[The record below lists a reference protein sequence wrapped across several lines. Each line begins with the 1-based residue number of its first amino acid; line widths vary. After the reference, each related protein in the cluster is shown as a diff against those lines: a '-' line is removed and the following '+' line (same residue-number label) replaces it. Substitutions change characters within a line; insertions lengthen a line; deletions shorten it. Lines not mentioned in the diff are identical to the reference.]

1 MTRSILVLGA
11 TGLVGGEALK
21 LLLDDPAFARV
32 VVLGRRSLDWP
43 AGSARPEKL
52 HEVVVPLDR
61 MGERPEAFA
70 VDQVLCALGTTIR
83 VAGSQEAFRRVDHD
97 YPLEAARLALAG
109 GATHYLVVSALGASA
124 ASRIFYNRVKGE
136 VERGL
141 RALPF
146 RALTIA
152 RPSLLLGARAEFRLG
167 EEVAKT
173 LGWMVPG
180 KYRPIAAGDVAA
192 ALVRAARE
200 DLAGVRVLESAEL
213 RAFARGA
220 R

>member
-1 MTRSILVLGA
+1 MTRSILLLGA
-11 TGLVGGEALK
+11 TGLVGGEALT
-21 LLLDDPAFARV
+21 LVLDDPAFDRV
-32 VVLGRRSLDWP
+32 VVLGRRPVELP
-43 AGSARPEKL
+43 AGRERPAKL
-52 HEVVVPLDR
+52 HEVVVPLER
-61 MGERPEAFA
+61 MAERADAFA

-83 VAGSQEAFRRVDHD
+83 AAGSQEAFRRVDHD

-109 GATHYLVVSALGASA
+109 GATHYLVVSAMGANA

-136 VERGL
+136 VERDL

-167 EEVAKT
+167 EEVAKK
-173 LGWMVPG
+173 LGWMIPG
-180 KYRPIAAGDVAA
+180 KYRPIEARDVAA

-200 DLAGVRVLESAEL
+200 DLAGARVLASPEL

>member
-11 TGLVGGEALK
+11 TGLVGGEALT
-21 LLLDDPAFARV
+21 LLLGDPAFDRV
-32 VVLGRRSLDWP
+32 VVLSRRPLDWP
-43 AGSARPEKL
+43 GGARPGTLE
-52 HEVVVPLDR
+52 EVVVPLDR
-61 MGERPEAFA
+61 MQERREAFA

-109 GATHYLVVSALGASA
+109 GATHYLVVSAMGANA

-136 VERGL
+136 VERDL

-146 RALTIA
+146 RSLTIA
-152 RPSLLLGARAEFRLG
+152 QPSLLLGARAEFRLG
-167 EEVAKT
+167 EEVAKR
-173 LGWMVPG
+173 LGWMIPG
-180 KYRPIAAGDVAA
+180 RYRPIEARDVAA

-200 DLAGVRVLESAEL
+200 DRPGVQVLESPEL
-213 RAFARGA
+213 RAFARGG